1 MLHDSLRSCA
11 GRRSASGGNTGS
23 ERHEE
28 ERSDLPAH
36 VLSDA
41 AERPLR
47 IAQVAPLYEAVPPSG
62 YGGTERV
69 ISALCD
75 ELVRHGH
82 DVTLFAAAGS
92 RTAARL
98 EPMVPAPLRTT
109 MTRQALIEVSPHL
122 HLQMLAEV
130 FRRGEEFDI
139 VHAHTDIWTF
149 PMMQLATVPTVVTM
163 HGRLDLDTVQR
174 VVELYPD
181 TPLVSISD
189 SQRTP
194 LDHFPMNWVGTC
206 YNGLDLD
213 PYFRQP
219 ATRGDYLAFVGRL
232 TPEKRPDWAVE
243 IANRTGLPLRVA
255 AKIDPLDVEYWRDEI
270 EPLFR
275 DNGVQFIGE
284 IGEAEKPAFYATAKA
299 LVFPID
305 WPEPFGLVMID
316 SLAAGTPVIALRNGS
331 VPEVI
336 THGLSGWICDSV
348 DEMVA
353 AVGRLDELTP
363 ARCRADATRF
373 TAAAMTRSYLRV
385 YERVMSGPAG
395 HDVAGVER
403 RAPGALA
410 GGGPADARVGSS
422 DLSAV

>member
-1 MLHDSLRSCA
+1 MLQTPVSESA
-11 GRRSASGGNTGS
+11 RRV
-23 ERHEE
+23 R
-28 ERSDLPAH
+28 
-36 VLSDA
+36 
-41 AERPLR
+41 RPLK
-47 IAQVAPLYEAVPPSG
+47 IAQVAPLFETVPPTG

-69 ISALCD
+69 ISTLCD
-75 ELVRHGH
+75 ELVRQGH

-98 EPMVPAPLRTT
+98 EPVVPAPLRTT

-130 FRRGEEFDI
+130 FRRGDEFDI

-149 PMMQLATVPTVVTM
+149 PMMQAAAVPTVVTM

-189 SQRTP
+189 SQRSP
-194 LDHFPMNWVGTC
+194 LDHFPINWVATC
-206 YNGLDLD
+206 YNGLDLS

-219 ATRGDYLAFVGRL
+219 ATTGDYLAFVGRL

-243 IANRTGLPLRVA
+243 IASRTGLPLRVA

-275 DNGVQFIGE
+275 DNGVEFIGE
-284 IGEAEKPAFYATAKA
+284 IGEADKPAFYAGARA

-305 WPEPFGLVMID
+305 WPEPFGLVMIE

-336 THGLSGWICDSV
+336 TNGLSGWICESV
-348 DEMVA
+348 DDMVA

-373 TAAAMTRSYLRV
+373 TAAAMTRAYLPVYDRV
-385 YERVMSGPAG
+385 ISEQRRN
-395 HDVAGVER
+395 DVGRLR
-403 RAPGALA
+403 RGSADVLPDGDAA
-410 GGGPADARVGSS
+410 GGTFRNPS
-422 DLSAV
+422 DLSPV

>member
-1 MLHDSLRSCA
+1 MLQ
-11 GRRSASGGNTGS
+11 T
-23 ERHEE
+23 
-28 ERSDLPAH
+28 PT
-36 VLSDA
+36 SDA
-41 AERPLR
+41 SRHVRRPLK
-47 IAQVAPLYEAVPPSG
+47 IAQVAPLFETVPPTG

-75 ELVRHGH
+75 ELVRQGH

-92 RTAARL
+92 STAARL
-98 EPMVPAPLRTT
+98 EPVVPAPLRTT

-130 FRRGEEFDI
+130 YQRADEFDI

-149 PMMQLATVPTVVTM
+149 PMMRAATVPTVVTM

-219 ATRGDYLAFVGRL
+219 KSRGDYLAFVGRL

-243 IANRTGLPLRVA
+243 IATRTGLPLRVA
-255 AKIDPLDVEYWRDEI
+255 AKIDPLDEEYWRDEI

-275 DNGVQFIGE
+275 DNGVEFIGE
-284 IGEAEKPAFYATAKA
+284 IGEAEKPAFYANARA

-305 WPEPFGLVMID
+305 WPEPFGLVMIE

-348 DEMVA
+348 DDMVA

-385 YERVMSGPAG
+385 YQQIMSDRGR
-395 HDVAGVER
+395 HDVG
-403 RAPGALA
+403 RAHRL
-410 GGGPADARVGSS
+410 PADALPGDDADGLRVASS
-422 DLSAV
+422 DLSPV